1 MLNVDDAGVDGA
13 ALGFEGVALGVA
25 GAAVLLSSATG
36 VSGVEVATVA
46 AAGGLEDADS
56 LGDLRLCPRD
66 ESIPSRCVTGFPRL
80 FSSTA
85 AVTTRCG
92 NNLS

>member
-36 VSGVEVATVA
+36 VSGVEVA
-46 AAGGLEDADS
+46 DS

-92 NNLS
+92 NTLS